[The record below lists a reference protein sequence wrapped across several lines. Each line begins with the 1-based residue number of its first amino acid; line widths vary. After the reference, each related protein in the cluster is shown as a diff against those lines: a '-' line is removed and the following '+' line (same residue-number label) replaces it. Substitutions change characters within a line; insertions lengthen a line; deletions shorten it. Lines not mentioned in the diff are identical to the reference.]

1 MPQSHVNER
10 VRLKQDVPELGLRC
24 GETGVVRSEWFAQE
38 TAYEVE
44 FRSAGPEGSRKLLQP
59 HQLEFEESDP
69 PEEPAAGAEGGATVG
84 FGDMP
89 ISGGGPGGSGVQ

>member
-1 MPQSHVNER
+1 MHGSHINER
-10 VRLKQDVPELGLRC
+10 VRLKQDIPESGLRR
-24 GETGVVRSEWFAQE
+24 GEEGVVRSEWFAPE

-59 HQLEFEESDP
+59 DQLEFEVSDD
-69 PEEPAAGAEGGATVG
+69 PEEPASDSEGGTTVG

-89 ISGGGPGGSGVQ
+89 ITGGEPGGPSGQ